1 MEYEDLRKQVVDA
14 GLKMYHKALTHGT
27 SGNISCRVPQK
38 EKMLITPSNVSYEQ
52 IQEKDIMLVNF
63 AGEAEETGRNPSSET
78 PFHLMIYKNREDVGG
93 IVHSHSVYA
102 LAVAASRKTV
112 PVFLDEM
119 FSEIGGE
126 IEVSNYALPGSDE
139 LASNILTKLG
149 DKNALLLANHGTVC
163 CGKNLEEAFWITE
176 TVEKICKIF
185 VLSSMLGGVN
195 PLTDEGVEY
204 QRMMYEMKKDL

>member
-14 GLKMYHKALTHGT
+14 GLKMYQKGLTHGT
-27 SGNISCRVPQK
+27 SGNISCRIPQK
-38 EKMLITPSNVSYEQ
+38 EKMLITPSNLPYEQ

-78 PFHLMIYKNREDVGG
+78 PFHLMIYKNREDIGG

-163 CGKNLEEAFWITE
+163 CGKDLEEAFWVAE

-185 VLSSMLGGVN
+185 VLSSLLGGVHS
-195 PLTDEGVEY
+195 LTEEGVEY
-204 QRMMYEMKKDL
+204 QRMMYEMKKDF

>member
-1 MEYEDLRKQVVDA
+1 MEYEELRKQVVEA
-14 GLKMYHKALTHGT
+14 GLKMYRKGLTHGT

-38 EKMLITPSNVSYEQ
+38 EKMLIKPSNIPYEE
-52 IQEKDIMLVNF
+52 IHEKDVMLVNF

-78 PFHLMIYKNREDVGG
+78 PFHLIIYKNREDVGG

-119 FSEIGGE
+119 FSEIGGDL
-126 IEVSNYALPGSDE
+126 EVSEYALPGSAE
-139 LASNILTKLG
+139 LAANVLAKLG

-163 CGKNLEEAFWITE
+163 CGKNLEEAFWVAE
-176 TVEKICKIF
+176 TVEKICRIF
-185 VLSSMLGGVN
+185 VLSALLGGAH
-195 PLTDEGVEY
+195 PLTDEAAEY
-204 QRMMYEMKKDL
+204 QRMMYEMRKDY

>member
-14 GLKMYHKALTHGT
+14 GLKMHRKGLTHGT

-38 EKMLITPSNVSYEQ
+38 EKMLITPSNISYEQ

-63 AGEAEETGRNPSSET
+63 AGESEETGRNPSSET
-78 PFHLMIYKNREDVGG
+78 PFHLMIYKNREDIGG

-102 LAVAASRKTV
+102 LAVATSRKTV

-126 IEVSNYALPGSDE
+126 LEVSEYALPGSDE
-139 LASNILTKLG
+139 LASNILTKLR

-163 CGKNLEEAFWITE
+163 CGKDLEEAFWVAE
-176 TVEKICKIF
+176 TVEKICRIF
-185 VLSSMLGGVN
+185 VLSSILGGVH
-195 PLTDEGVEY
+195 PLPDEGTEY
-204 QRMMYEMKKDL
+204 QRMMYEMRKEL